1 MKIKKIALMLVMAL
15 SINMIGASFV
25 FAASP
30 KPTTTPT
37 TPTTTISTPTEKPGD
52 IVQTQGVKKWA
63 AVQALKYGGA
73 LLGTMVSYLS
83 PSAGSYLINNSY
95 ALGVELSYLSTNIEA
110 YLVDFC
116 YFSLGI
122 PMAASRSIAWAIC
135 LVAL

>member
-1 MKIKKIALMLVMAL
+1 MKIKKIALMLVMAV
-15 SINMIGASFV
+15 SINMIGAPFV
-25 FAASP
+25 LAASP

-37 TPTTTISTPTEKPGD
+37 TTINIPTEKPGD
-52 IVQTQGVKKWA
+52 IVQPQGLKKWA